1 LAVAGLLGYEI
12 FNVGSISVAIWLV
25 GSEVFPLAVRGKGMS
40 MVTLSHWTF
49 DLVISL
55 TTLSLTVALGIAGT
69 FWLFAAINALAVV
82 FVWRFV
88 PETRGRTL
96 EQIETDLRAGTFAT
110 P

>member
-1 LAVAGLLGYEI
+1 MVIIAAKAHALIHGQVYVSCANIVA
-12 FNVGSISVAIWLV
+12 
-25 GSEVFPLAVRGKGMS
+25 
-40 MVTLSHWTF
+40 
-49 DLVISL
+49 
-55 TTLSLTVALGIAGT
+55 VALGIAGT